1 MSDGRFVV
9 HKLPMGSAQQQ
20 TTDDDEIAFRFGG
33 VHCEVDESD
42 GSFVINAHYLDM
54 NNWNVARLSI
64 TRTGTIDNK
73 GQYTFSAKS
82 KWTKDNHER
91 AARSDAD
98 ALYYDCRYYFINDIE
113 LKLRQRKVYIRV

>member
-1 MSDGRFVV
+1 VNDGRFAV
-9 HKLPMGSAQQQ
+9 HGLPMGSAQQQ

-33 VHCEVDESD
+33 VHCDVDESD
-42 GSFVINAHYLDM
+42 GSFVVRANYRDM
-54 NNWNVARLSI
+54 HPWNMARMSI

-82 KWTKDNHER
+82 IWTKRNFDR
-91 AARSDAD
+91 AAHSNAD
-98 ALYYDCRYYFINDIE
+98 IAYYDSAHYYVNDIE